1 MTAMKCPR
9 SATWFACLCLLALSA
24 TGCGVSNS
32 GLGGRPDAAGDAPGK
47 IPDTRPAAGLDANSV
62 LPETNPDAIPVAA
75 PDGAPANTPDA
86 TSDRALSPDV
96 AAPSPDLFLA
106 DSAPLADAPVP
117 FEVASTPDVLVPGD
131 ASDVSYASDLNDL
144 NNLNDGPI
152 APQPD
157 SPIIVQVDGPGPD
170 TLTFDLALPDLPP
183 PDLALA
189 DRTPDLF
196 TVVDVPGPD
205 QSPPDLGPQPT
216 SNWVIDN
223 TTNIGGFT
231 TTVMGAP
238 TVTAMDAGTAVCFD
252 GALDGL
258 VLGTNP
264 IQGMQRFTIE
274 ALAFPAFTG
283 TADTRLIQ
291 ITDTNNL
298 RLVIGMRSDPAGNW
312 HALVTFTG
320 GGPGTT
326 IEDTNN
332 LHPSDQ
338 WYWLTVT
345 YDGQTARVYVNG
357 VLENSRNL
365 TFGPM
370 TAGSLSLAS
379 RPNGQFN
386 FLGCMRDVKF
396 FASALPAAQLD
407 KP

>member
-1 MTAMKCPR
+1 M
-9 SATWFACLCLLALSA
+9 
-24 TGCGVSNS
+24 
-32 GLGGRPDAAGDAPGK
+32 
-47 IPDTRPAAGLDANSV
+47 PDTRPGAGLDTSPL
-62 LPETNPDAIPVAA
+62 LPETNPDTLLVASLDGA
-75 PDGAPANTPDA
+75 PDAAPANTPDA

-96 AAPSPDLFLA
+96 ATPSPDLFLE
-106 DSAPLADAPVP
+106 DSAPVADAPVA
-117 FEVASTPDVLVPGD
+117 FEVESIPDVLPTGD
-131 ASDVSYASDLNDL
+131 TSNAGDVSDVSDVSDLT
-144 NNLNDGPI
+144 DGPI

-157 SPIIVQVDGPGPD
+157 SPGVVQVDGPGLD
-170 TLTFDLALPDLPP
+170 TLAVDSTPLDLPP
-183 PDLALA
+183 PDLAPA
-189 DRTPDLF
+189 DRAPDLS
-196 TVVDVPGPD
+196 TIVDVPGLD

-258 VLGTNP
+258 LLGTNP

-274 ALAFPAFTG
+274 ALAFPEFTG

-298 RLVIGMRSDPAGNW
+298 RLVMGLRSDPAGNW
-312 HALVTFTG
+312 HALVTFTA

-332 LHPSDQ
+332 LHPSNQ

-357 VLENSRNL
+357 VVENSRNL

-379 RPNGQFN
+379 RPNGPFN
-386 FLGCMRDVKF
+386 FPGCMRDVKF
-396 FASALPAAQLD
+396 FANALPAAQLD